1 MTPTIIFEDDD
12 LLIVNKSPG
21 LLSVSDGYNPSLPHL
36 RNVLEPQFGSLW
48 IVHRLDKETSGLIVL
63 AKNPDAHRALN
74 EQFRTRQI
82 EKKYHGLVTPTPQ
95 WREMDINLPLQTDA
109 DRRHRT
115 RVNLTQGKDA
125 QSNCRV
131 LKRFLCGALM
141 EIQIKTGITHQI
153 RAHLRSFNL
162 ILVGESLYNAGLP
175 HPQIQA
181 ERTMLHSRTI
191 AFKHP
196 TSGSWVEY
204 TAPYPEDFRD
214 IYTKLKTT
222 TSPGGAI

>member
-1 MTPTIIFEDDD
+1 MIPPIIFEDDD

-21 LLSVSDGYNPSLPHL
+21 LLSVPDGYSPALPHL
-36 RNVLEPQFGSLW
+36 RSVLEPQFGSLW

-63 AKNPDAHRALN
+63 AKNPDTHRALN
-74 EQFRTRQI
+74 EQFRIRQI

-95 WREMDINLPLQTDA
+95 WREMAINLPLQTDA

-125 QSNCRV
+125 QSNCHV
-131 LKRFLCGALM
+131 LKRFHCGALM

-191 AFKHP
+191 AFTHP

-222 TSPGGAI
+222 TSLGGAI